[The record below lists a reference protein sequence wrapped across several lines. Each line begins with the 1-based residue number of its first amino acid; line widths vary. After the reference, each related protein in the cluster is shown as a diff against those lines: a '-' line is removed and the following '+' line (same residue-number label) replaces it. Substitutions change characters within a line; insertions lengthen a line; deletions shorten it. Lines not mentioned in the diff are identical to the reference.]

1 MSKWSTQ
8 EGMETIMSLKGI
20 NRIRLLFDE
29 VFPNALPLENA
40 TYGRLNKDSS
50 IALLKVKVGENTFA
64 QTEGDDN
71 DTIIICG
78 VAFNWNL
85 FSCSI
90 STKVSTVNDQ
100 EKEALR
106 NLWAYTTALRKAHS
120 LILARHQEI
129 GYDALDCIHR
139 VLLIVYRVLGSYL
152 DVDKVI
158 SDANH
163 EIRSLIASDTR
174 VWRKNTVDR
183 MLSRY
188 VVNNV
193 GIAQRE
199 IDPKDT
205 VVVLASM
212 QKHATNTDVI
222 VIEDRVSSIKP
233 IVKVIDLKVSYAYIE
248 SRLNE
253 LIEDYKI
260 DASELKGPLN
270 DVVKGMVL
278 IYLFQKHVDNVGRH
292 DGLNDIKNSMVRRFT
307 CGHLNLIKP
316 TLVRISEKASRLAEE
331 IGL

>member
-1 MSKWSTQ
+1 MSKWFTQ
-8 EGMETIMSLKGI
+8 EGMETIMSLSGVD
-20 NRIRLLFDE
+20 RIRLLFST
-29 VFPNALPLENA
+29 VFPDALPVENA

-50 IALLKVKVGENTFA
+50 IALLKIKVDENTFVQA
-64 QTEGDDN
+64 EGDDN

-90 STKVSTVNDQ
+90 NTKVSTTSDQ

-106 NLWAYTTALRKAHS
+106 NLWAYTTALMKAHS

-139 VLLIVYRVLGSYL
+139 VLLIIYRVLGSYL
-152 DVDKVI
+152 DADKVV
-158 SDANH
+158 SDAKH
-163 EIRSLIASDTR
+163 EIRLLISSDTR
-174 VWRKNTVDR
+174 VWKKNTVDR

-212 QKHATNTDVI
+212 QKHATDTDVI
-222 VIEDRVSSIKP
+222 VIEDRVSNIKP
-233 IVKVIDLKVSYAYIE
+233 IVKVIDLKVSYTYIE

-260 DASELKGPLN
+260 DASELKGPLT

-278 IYLFQKHVDNVGRH
+278 IHLFQRHVDNVGKH

-307 CGHLNLIKP
+307 CGHLDLIKP
-316 TLVRISEKASRLAEE
+316 VLVSISEKASRLATEVTS
-331 IGL
+331 

>member
-1 MSKWSTQ
+1 
-8 EGMETIMSLKGI
+8 
-20 NRIRLLFDE
+20 
-29 VFPNALPLENA
+29 
-40 TYGRLNKDSS
+40 
-50 IALLKVKVGENTFA
+50 
-64 QTEGDDN
+64 
-71 DTIIICG
+71 
-78 VAFNWNL
+78 
-85 FSCSI
+85 
-90 STKVSTVNDQ
+90 
-100 EKEALR
+100 
-106 NLWAYTTALRKAHS
+106 
-120 LILARHQEI
+120 
-129 GYDALDCIHR
+129 
-139 VLLIVYRVLGSYL
+139 
-152 DVDKVI
+152 
-158 SDANH
+158 
-163 EIRSLIASDTR
+163 
-174 VWRKNTVDR
+174 
-183 MLSRY
+183 
-188 VVNNV
+188 
-193 GIAQRE
+193 
-199 IDPKDT
+199 
-205 VVVLASM
+205 M